1 MRSILPLCLLGIAV
15 ANAAEPTPQELNAKI
30 VELMQSTK
38 MNLRMGL
45 DVPAAEYKGDGDP
58 DTIETVILDKKSDG
72 PSRVT
77 DDGEVIFLYKA
88 SDRKQQALIE
98 EAFQIRARLRLA
110 AAAAAE
116 K

>member
-1 MRSILPLCLLGIAV
+1 MHRILPVVVSMLAMATLAT
-15 ANAAEPTPQELNAKI
+15 ATRAAEPTQQELYAKI

-38 MNLRMGL
+38 MNMRMGL

-58 DTIETVILDKKSDG
+58 DTIEIVMLDKKSDG
-72 PSRVT
+72 PSRVS

-88 SDRKQQALIE
+88 SDKKQQALIT
-98 EAFQIRARLRLA
+98 EAFAIRAKLRLA
-110 AAAAAE
+110 